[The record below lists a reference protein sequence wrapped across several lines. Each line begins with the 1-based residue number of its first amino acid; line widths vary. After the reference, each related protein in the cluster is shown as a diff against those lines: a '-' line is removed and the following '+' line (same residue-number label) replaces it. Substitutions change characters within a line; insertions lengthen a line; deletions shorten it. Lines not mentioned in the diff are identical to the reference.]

1 MKLKLSEIL
10 NESKE
15 PVKIS
20 RFEESSLYYM
30 CDNKV
35 DPTDTKKVYN
45 FLVGQLYLKDETEII
60 KIMKLYYFNFPYG
73 KIMSGECEEVEKTFH
88 LPLDEKYVY
97 EHLALSQWLGVNPYL
112 ITLINE
118 PIHGALGEFEV
129 DLEGHTYKVGTAD
142 DSRSAARKT
151 TKYIIETEGYGYF
164 DSDWIS
170 SYVSIVDESA
180 EYNAEQRGKEESKGM
195 TDDYLRNDVDWSA
208 EYDYLKEDK
217 EGEEEELTYRV
228 NKVKK
233 IKFKL
238 EKLDKEK
245 KIIER
250 EIETLGFYLDYDVDD
265 EYSNDYNI
273 DISEMTNTLNELET
287 TIYEYNYYID
297 ESEKEIG
304 NIKEIIDDI
313 LDEMSEFE
321 GVKLLERWMVNFIEM
336 VVEEYS
342 DNPMDY
348 VHDSGMNVDEAE
360 LEGLIEVDDESLIN
374 DYISELGTVVADYDG
389 VQNITLFNGIYYYIF
404 RTH

>member
-1 MKLKLSEIL
+1 MKLKLINIL

-20 RFEESSLYYM
+20 RFEERSLYYM
-30 CDNKV
+30 CSEKVNPTLNKE
-35 DPTDTKKVYN
+35 VYD
-45 FLVGQLYLKDETEII
+45 FLVHKLFLKEDDEIV
-60 KIMKLYYFNFPYG
+60 KIMKLYYYNFPYDV
-73 KIMSGECEEVEKTFH
+73 IMSDECEEIEKSFY
-88 LPLDEKYVY
+88 LPLDVNYRNEQ
-97 EHLALSQWLGVNPYL
+97 LALSQWLGINPYL
-112 ITLINE
+112 ISSVATPSN
-118 PIHGALGEFEV
+118 GDLGEYED
-129 DLEGHTYKVGTAD
+129 DLDEHTYKVGTAD
-142 DSRSAARKT
+142 DSRYAARKT
-151 TKYIIETEGYGYF
+151 INYIIETEGYSYF

-180 EYNAEQRGKEESKGM
+180 EYDAEQRGKEESKGM
-195 TDDYLRNDVDWSA
+195 TDDSLRNDVDWDA
-208 EYDYLKEDK
+208 EYDDLKEDK

-238 EKLDKEK
+238 ENLDKEK

-250 EIETLGFYLDYDVDD
+250 EIETLGFSLDYDVDD
-265 EYSNDYNI
+265 DYSNDYGI

-297 ESEKEIG
+297 DTELEIG
-304 NIKEIIDDI
+304 KIKQNIDDI

-321 GVKLLERWMVNFIEM
+321 GVKLLERWMENFIET
-336 VVEEYS
+336 VVQEYS

-348 VHDSGMNVDEAE
+348 VHDSGMYVEEAE
-360 LEGLIEVDDESLIN
+360 LEGLIEVDEGSLIN
-374 DYISELGTVVADYDG
+374 DYIYDLGNVFSDYDG
-389 VQNITLFNGIYYYIF
+389 VQNITLFNGINYYIF